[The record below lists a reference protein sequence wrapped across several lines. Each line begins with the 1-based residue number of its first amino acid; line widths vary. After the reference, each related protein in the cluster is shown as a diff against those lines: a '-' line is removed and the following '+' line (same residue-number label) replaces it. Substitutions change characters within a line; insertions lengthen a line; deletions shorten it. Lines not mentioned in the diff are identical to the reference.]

1 MPHPL
6 VEYVYIVERSEDGS
20 YWAYVPDLQGCAT
33 TAETLED
40 IPRMISE
47 AVQLYLSYFRDRNE
61 PLPTVRTRSGV
72 VVAYR

>member
-1 MPHPL
+1 MSHPL

-20 YWAYVPDLQGCAT
+20 YWAYVPDLWGCAT

-40 IPRMISE
+40 IPPMMSE

-61 PLPTVRTRSGV
+61 PLPPARTRSGV
-72 VVAYR
+72 VVTYQ